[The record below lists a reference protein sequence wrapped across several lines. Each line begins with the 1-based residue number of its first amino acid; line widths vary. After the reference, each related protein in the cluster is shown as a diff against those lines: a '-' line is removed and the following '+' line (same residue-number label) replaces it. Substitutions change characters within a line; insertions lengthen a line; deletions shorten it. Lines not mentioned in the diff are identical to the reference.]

1 MSFVITTPLYYVNDK
16 PHLGSIYTTLICD
29 TISRYKRLLGE
40 DVIFITGVDEHGL
53 KIQRTAKE
61 KGLEPQIHCDHIS
74 NIFRSCWNDWDI
86 SFDKYIRT
94 SSRNHESIVY
104 EFYRRVKNSDDIYMG
119 VQKGWYCVGCE
130 EFKDNPENSSTYKCP
145 IHQKNLEWKN
155 EENLFFRL
163 SKYQSQIE
171 KIINDPTFIEPKE
184 RRNEILN
191 FVSKGLKDFSIS
203 RTNVSWG
210 IPVPNIEKHT
220 FYVWFDALLGYV
232 SALSSDNNNNLSL
245 DKSINEAWPAD
256 IHFIGKDILRFHAV
270 YWPAMLISA
279 GMKVPKKVFGHGFL
293 TREGNKM
300 GKSLGNVLDPD
311 LLLSKYG
318 KDPVRWYL
326 IKDIALG
333 NDGDFQDKRFVDI
346 INNDLANTI
355 GNLLNRTSSMSRK
368 WFDNKVPNIDKI
380 CFENK
385 LASLSVITVN
395 DYIKNLNNYKLD
407 LAANNILNFA
417 INTNLY
423 LNDKQPWILIKDES
437 KIAIVEEIIY
447 NVLES
452 TRIIGLL
459 LIPILPELSS
469 KIDEQLGSI
478 YKDDKPWCEQL
489 KWGRLKTNT
498 QLPKPKPIIEKLEY
512 E

>member
-16 PHLGSIYTTLICD
+16 PHLGSVYTTIICD
-29 TISRYKRLLGE
+29 SIARYKRLLGE

-53 KIQRTAKE
+53 KIQRTASDS
-61 KGLEPQIHCDHIS
+61 GVEPQYHCDNIA
-74 NIFRSCWNDWDI
+74 NIFANNWKEWDI
-86 SFDKYIRT
+86 TFDKFIRT
-94 SSRNHESIVY
+94 SSKEHESIVY
-104 EFYRRVKNSDDIYMG
+104 EFYKRVMNSDDIYMG

-130 EFKDNPENSSTYKCP
+130 EFKDNPENSSSYKCP

-163 SKYQSQIE
+163 SKYQDKIE
-171 KIINDPTFIEPKE
+171 KIVNEPSFIEPKE
-184 RRNEILN
+184 RRNEIIR

-203 RTNVSWG
+203 RTNVTWG
-210 IPVPNIEKHT
+210 ISVPDIDNHT

-232 SALSSDNNNNLSL
+232 SAINLEKSEQSL
-245 DKSINEAWPAD
+245 KNSINGGWPAD
-256 IHFIGKDILRFHAV
+256 LHLIGKDILRFHAV

-293 TREGNKM
+293 TREGQKM
-300 GKSLGNVLDPD
+300 GKSLGNVLDPQ
-311 LLLSKYG
+311 LLLTKYG

-326 IKDIALG
+326 IKDISLG
-333 NDGDFQDKRFVDI
+333 QDGDFQNKRFVDI

-368 WFDNKVPNIDKI
+368 WFDNKVPNKDERSSDKY
-380 CFENK
+380 
-385 LASLSVITVN
+385 LASLSQNTIES
-395 DYIKNLNNYKLD
+395 YLNKFNSYKLD
-407 LAANNILNFA
+407 LAANEILKLA

-423 LNDKQPWILIKDES
+423 LNEKEPWVLIKEETNRTLV
-437 KIAIVEEIIY
+437 KEIIY

-459 LIPILPELSS
+459 LLPILPELAL
-469 KIDEQLGSI
+469 KIDAQLGYI
-478 YKDDKPWCEQL
+478 YKKNTNWKEQL
-489 KWGRLKTNT
+489 KWGILNPNT
-498 QLPKPKPIIEKLEY
+498 DLPKPTPIINKLDY

>member
-29 TISRYKRLLGE
+29 SIARYKRLSRE

-53 KIQRTAKE
+53 KIQRTAGN
-61 KGLEPQIHCDHIS
+61 KGVKPQFHCDQIS
-74 NIFRSCWNDWDI
+74 DVFKKSWKDWDI
-86 SFDKYIRT
+86 THNKFVRTTSKKHEYIV
-94 SSRNHESIVY
+94 N
-104 EFYRRVKNSDDIYMG
+104 EFYNRVKKSDDIYMG

-130 EFKDNPENSSTYKCP
+130 EFKDNPDNSPTHKCP
-145 IHQKNLEWKN
+145 IHQKTLEWKN
-155 EENLFFRL
+155 EENLFFKL

-171 KIINDPTFIEPKE
+171 ELIREPTFIQPKE
-184 RRNEILN
+184 RRNEIIN

-210 IPVPNIEKHT
+210 ISVPDIENHT

-232 SALSSDNNNNLSL
+232 SAISLNMDEPSLEESIDNG
-245 DKSINEAWPAD
+245 WPAD
-256 IHFIGKDILRFHAV
+256 IHLIGKDILRFHAV
-270 YWPAMLISA
+270 YWPAMLLSA
-279 GMKVPKKVFGHGFL
+279 GMEVPKKIFGHGFL
-293 TREGNKM
+293 TREGQKM
-300 GKSLGNVLDPD
+300 GKSLGNVLDPN

-318 KDPVRWYL
+318 KEAVKWYL
-326 IKDIALG
+326 LKDISLG

-368 WFDNKVPNIDKI
+368 WFENQVPNIEESNNDNILELYSKETV
-380 CFENK
+380 ENF
-385 LASLSVITVN
+385 INHFNT
-395 DYIKNLNNYKLD
+395 YELD
-407 LAANNILNFA
+407 LAAKVLLNLA

-423 LNDKQPWILIKDES
+423 LNEKQPWTLIKDKS
-437 KIAIVEEIIY
+437 NISLVSNIIY

-452 TRIIGLL
+452 IRIIGLL
-459 LIPILPELSS
+459 LLPLLPDLSS
-469 KIDEQLGSI
+469 KIDLQLGALYDKNKSWKNQLEWGILKSKSI
-478 YKDDKPWCEQL
+478 
-489 KWGRLKTNT
+489 
-498 QLPKPKPIIEKLEY
+498 LPVPSPIIEKLEY

>member
-1 MSFVITTPLYYVNDK
+1 MSFIITTPLYYVNDK

-29 TISRYKRLLGE
+29 AIARFKRLIGE

-53 KIQRTAKE
+53 KIQRTANK
-61 KGLEPQIHCDHIS
+61 KGIDPKKHCDQIS
-74 NIFRSCWNDWDI
+74 KIFNDNWDDWDI
-86 SFDKYIRT
+86 TYDKFIRT
-94 SSRNHESIVY
+94 SSMNHELIVN
-104 EFYRRVKNSDDIYMG
+104 EFYERVKSSDDIYLG

-130 EFKDNPENSSTYKCP
+130 EFKDNPENSPNYKCP

-171 KIINDPTFIEPKE
+171 KIINDPSFIEPKG
-184 RRNEILN
+184 RRNEIIN
-191 FVSKGLKDFSIS
+191 FVSKGLNDFSIS

-210 IPVPNIEKHT
+210 ISVPDKKNHT

-232 SALSSDNNNNLSL
+232 SAISL
-245 DKSINEAWPAD
+245 NSTQNSLQKSINGGWPAD
-256 IHFIGKDILRFHAV
+256 IHLIGKDILRFHAV

-293 TREGNKM
+293 TREGQKM
-300 GKSLGNVLDPD
+300 GKSIGNVLDPN

-318 KDPVRWYL
+318 KDPVRWFL
-326 IKDIALG
+326 IKDISLG
-333 NDGDFQDKRFVDI
+333 SDGDFQDQRFVDI

-368 WFDNKVPNIDKI
+368 WFNNKVPSYDSNNI
-380 CFENK
+380 NK
-385 LASLSVITVN
+385 LEKYSKETIEN
-395 DYIKNLNNYKLD
+395 YINNFNLYKLD
-407 LAANNILNFA
+407 LAANTILTFA
-417 INTNLY
+417 INANLY
-423 LNDKQPWILIKDES
+423 LNEQEPWKLIKDEKNIS
-437 KIAIVEEIIY
+437 TVKNIIY

-459 LIPILPELSS
+459 LKPLLPELSS
-469 KIDEQLGSI
+469 KIDSQLGLSYI
-478 YKDDKPWCEQL
+478 KENEWKEQL
-489 KWGRLKTNT
+489 KWGGLKQNT
-498 QLPKPKPIIEKLEY
+498 VLPIPKPIIKKLEY